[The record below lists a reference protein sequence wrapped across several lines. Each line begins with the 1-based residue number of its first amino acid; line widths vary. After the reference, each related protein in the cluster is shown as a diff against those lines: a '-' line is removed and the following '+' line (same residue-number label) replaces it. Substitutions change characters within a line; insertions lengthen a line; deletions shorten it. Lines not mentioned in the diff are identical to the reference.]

1 MTQDMTADTE
11 RERAERAMRPR
22 AAQDADDAS
31 VGELDWPPAAQRI
44 ARARERAGLTHGEV
58 AERIDVNSAWYWD
71 IESFDDE
78 AFTVLSLKQLAT
90 LAGVL
95 GVDARALLL
104 GDDVSR
110 ARGLAFGDISRRL
123 AERLQRDRLTVDQ
136 FGDAVGWDLAAVLT
150 DPESLWEFNVDGF
163 FAIAE
168 ALEFDWVAALP
179 PAISSSGSTQ
189 S

>member
-1 MTQDMTADTE
+1 MTADSE
-11 RERAERAMRPR
+11 RERAERVMRAR
-22 AAQDADDAS
+22 AAPAVEDAS
-31 VGELDWPPAAQRI
+31 IEDDDWPPAAQRI

-58 AERIDVNSAWYWD
+58 AHHIDVNSAWYWD

-104 GDDVSR
+104 GDDISR
-110 ARGLAFGDISRRL
+110 ARGLAFSDISRRL
-123 AERLQRDRLTVDQ
+123 AERLQRDQVTVDQ
-136 FGDAVGWDLAAVLT
+136 FGDAVGWDLTAVLA
-150 DPESLWEFNVDGF
+150 DPESLWEFNVEGF

-179 PAISSSGSTQ
+179 VAVSPSQ
-189 S
+189 